1 MRVLSLVTNSHSR
14 FYRQQCDGLR
24 ARGHTVD
31 TVAVPGRSKESARSP
46 WAYAKYYPRVIAA
59 SFGEYDLLHANYGLS
74 APPAVIQPSLPVVL
88 SLWGSDLMGTYGWLS
103 QCCARFAEEVI
114 VMSPEMAARLGRPT
128 HVIPHGIDLDLFRP
142 LPQSDARRELGWSDD
157 AYQVLFPYRPSR
169 PVKNFER
176 AERVVESARERVDRP
191 IELQVAVD
199 VEHNRMPVLMNA
211 ADAVLLT
218 SNREG
223 SPNTVKEA
231 MACNVPVI
239 ATDVG
244 DLAERLKSVAH
255 STVSDDDAVLATALA
270 ATVSAGKRSD
280 GREVIAEIGL
290 QRQLDRLE
298 SVFERAVNPS

>member
-1 MRVLSLVTNSHSR
+1 
-14 FYRQQCDGLR
+14 
-24 ARGHTVD
+24 
-31 TVAVPGRSKESARSP
+31 
-46 WAYAKYYPRVIAA
+46 
-59 SFGEYDLLHANYGLS
+59 
-74 APPAVIQPSLPVVL
+74 
-88 SLWGSDLMGTYGWLS
+88 
-103 QCCARFAEEVI
+103 
-114 VMSPEMAARLGRPT
+114 MSPEMAALLDRPT
-128 HVIPHGIDLDLFRP
+128 HVIPHGIDLELFRP
-142 LPQSDARRELGWSDD
+142 LPQSFARQELGWTDD

-176 AERVVESARERVDRP
+176 AERVVDAARERVDRP

-199 VEHNRMPVLMNA
+199 VEHSRMPVLMNA

-244 DLAERLKSVAH
+244 DLAERLAPIAR
-255 STVSDDDAVLATALA
+255 STVSDDDAVLAASLA
-270 ATVSAGKRSD
+270 ETISAGERSD
-280 GREVIAEIGL
+280 GREAIAEIGL

-298 SVFERAVNPS
+298 AVFERTLNSS